1 VAVRV
6 KLRIKSR
13 LEAGVEV
20 ETVALVNSSF
30 EADDRR

>member
-20 ETVALVNSSF
+20 ETVALVNNGF

>member
-20 ETVALVNSSF
+20 ETVALVNSVLRPTH
-30 EADDRR
+30 RR